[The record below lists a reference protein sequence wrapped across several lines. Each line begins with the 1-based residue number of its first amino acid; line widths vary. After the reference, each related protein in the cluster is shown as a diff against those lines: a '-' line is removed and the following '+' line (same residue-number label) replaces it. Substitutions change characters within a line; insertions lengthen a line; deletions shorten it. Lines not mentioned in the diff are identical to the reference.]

1 MTRGRGGDPHT
12 TTGRVALVYDHL
24 APHSLGGA
32 ERYYWTLAR
41 GLAATRPV
49 TYVTWRY
56 GDQAREVRK
65 GVEIIGV
72 APAHHGDRLVRDR
85 MLPKLR
91 FAAAVWW
98 HFLRH
103 GGRYEV
109 VHCACFP
116 HVALIAAAIG
126 LAPHR
131 ATSLIADWHEV
142 IPRKSWRRRL
152 GVVGELGYL
161 TQRLAIPAGEAAITF
176 SRLHRDRLRS
186 EGRRGLVR
194 VVPEF
199 LPEGAPVPTMLGA
212 ERESLIVFAG
222 RLVAE
227 KRPHLVLSALAE
239 LRRAD
244 PAWRAMIFGTGPE
257 EGRLHAEIV
266 RLGLQDAAQMTGFA
280 PWSELS
286 ASLARASALVLP
298 TEREGFGLI
307 VLEAAA
313 HGLPSVLVREP
324 DNAATELVEQ
334 SVNGWVCDSADPRE
348 LAAAVLRLSTD
359 AGIHSR
365 TLDWYHRIAPTHTLQ
380 NALEQLDGLHQ
391 ELLNGL
397 T

>member
-1 MTRGRGGDPHT
+1 MTRIRVGDPRI

-24 APHSLGGA
+24 APYTLGGA

-41 GLAATRPV
+41 GLAAGGPV

-56 GDQAREVRK
+56 GDQARELRD
-65 GVEIIGV
+65 GVEIVGV

-103 GGRYEV
+103 GARYDV

-116 HVALIAAAIG
+116 HVALIAAAVG

-131 ATSLIADWHEV
+131 ATKLIADWHEV
-142 IPRKSWRRRL
+142 IPRETWRRRL
-152 GVVGELGYL
+152 GAVGELGYL
-161 TQRLAIPAGEAAITF
+161 VQRLAIPAGEAAITF

-186 EGRRGLVR
+186 EGRRGHVR

-199 LPEGAPVPTMLGA
+199 LPEGAPVPAMLRV
-212 ERESLIVFAG
+212 EREPLIVFAG

-244 PAWRAMIFGTGPE
+244 PAWRATIFGTGPE
-257 EGRLHAEIV
+257 DGRLRSEIV
-266 RLGLQDAAQMTGFA
+266 RLGLQDATQMTGFA

-286 ASLARASALVLP
+286 SSLARASALVLP

-313 HGLPSVLVREP
+313 HGVPIVLVREP

-334 SVNGWVCDSADPRE
+334 HVNGWVCDSADPRE

-359 AGIHSR
+359 TAIHAR
-365 TLDWYHRIAPTHTLQ
+365 TLDWYHRIAPIYTLQ
-380 NALEQLDGLHQ
+380 NALEQLNALHR
-391 ELLNGL
+391 ELLNA
-397 T
+397 